1 MTIEFLDEEIHLETQ
16 IASFLV
22 DRQAQQLTLN
32 TIEYYR
38 KMLYLFN
45 RFCQSQRVQHLT
57 EIKTNTIR
65 EYLLLLQTK
74 GHNPGGIHACYR
86 AVRVFL
92 RWWEVEYEPSSW
104 KNPVSKVKAP
114 RLEKKILEPANA
126 EIVSKLMGASP
137 TGYLGARDKAAIL
150 FLCDTG
156 CRASELTGLDISD
169 YDASCGSVVIHNGKG
184 GKGRTVFVG
193 RKTRRC

>member
-1 MTIEFLDEEIHLETQ
+1 MFSRAINQVTIEFLDEEIHLETQ

-32 TIEYYR
+32 TFEYYR

-92 RWWEVEYEPSSW
+92 HWWEEEYEPSSW
-104 KNPVSKVKAP
+104 KNPVRKIKAP
-114 RLEKKILEPANA
+114 RLEKKLLEPANA
-126 EIVSKLMGASP
+126 VIVSQLMGACP
-137 TGYLGARDKAAIL
+137 TG
-150 FLCDTG
+150 
-156 CRASELTGLDISD
+156 
-169 YDASCGSVVIHNGKG
+169 
-184 GKGRTVFVG
+184 
-193 RKTRRC
+193 